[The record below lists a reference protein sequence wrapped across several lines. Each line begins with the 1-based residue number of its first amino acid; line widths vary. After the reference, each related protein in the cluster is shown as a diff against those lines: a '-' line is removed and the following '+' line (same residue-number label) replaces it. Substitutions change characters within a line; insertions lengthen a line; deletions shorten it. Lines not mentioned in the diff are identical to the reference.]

1 MNRGVWWATVHMAAK
16 NLIGL
21 KRLSMNMLHFHI
33 IVVFPILFPMKSF
46 FLLPARKKKKVLLL
60 KFWSE
65 VTFRIQTSQFDFSH
79 LR

>member
-46 FLLPARKKKKVLLL
+46 FLLPARKKKKKSYFLSSGQRLLSGSRHPSL
-60 KFWSE
+60 ISL
-65 VTFRIQTSQFDFSH
+65 I
-79 LR
+79 